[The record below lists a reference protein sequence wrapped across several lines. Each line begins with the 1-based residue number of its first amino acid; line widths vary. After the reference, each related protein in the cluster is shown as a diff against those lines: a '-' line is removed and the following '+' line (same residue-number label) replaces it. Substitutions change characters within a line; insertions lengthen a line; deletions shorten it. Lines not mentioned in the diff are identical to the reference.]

1 MFGFR
6 IPIAPSMMPTEAQQI
21 WLWHSLIC
29 FARISLPPNYSV
41 IDDPDLRGLPNMPK
55 DLVGK
60 VREQPAH
67 DGLEAFWASGC
78 VQSLALVLGFGPRLR
93 ILSTWQDRWWYWA
106 SRGSCEAGYIV
117 SHLT

>member
-1 MFGFR
+1 
-6 IPIAPSMMPTEAQQI
+6 
-21 WLWHSLIC
+21 
-29 FARISLPPNYSV
+29 
-41 IDDPDLRGLPNMPK
+41 MPK

-78 VQSLALVLGFGPRLR
+78 VQSLALVLSFGPGLR

-106 SRGSCEAGYIV
+106 SRGSCEAGYIKRRRRWHARCRRV
-117 SHLT
+117 CREEIFRDVPVGNCLL